1 MPKFSK
7 STGYK
12 MKGFTYPGESPLKI
26 ASVSGAQLVESV
38 GKTYDKYVNYG
49 KILGEPI
56 AKAFAAPHEKKK
68 MKGEATEELQKVK
81 GDESSRTKSGFTGIP
96 GTEGGEVDP
105 AMMKKL
111 DKPDLSGNF
120 QKGLSGSSSG
130 GFGSA
135 TL

>member
-49 KILGEPI
+49 KIAGDEIKKGLE
-56 AKAFAAPHEKKK
+56 KHEKP
-68 MKGEATEELQKVK
+68 MSRME
-81 GDESSRTKSGFTGIP
+81 GDEEQPPPKENGKNNKKEEEVKP
-96 GTEGGEVDP
+96 VHEGGQNTNLGDGGG
-105 AMMKKL
+105 L
-111 DKPDLSGNF
+111 D
-120 QKGLSGSSSG
+120 
-130 GFGSA
+130 
-135 TL
+135 